1 MIAADNSFA
10 LAAVLLGIVAFGLWA
25 ETRPWGRKVSGAFL
39 ILVISALVANLGLIP
54 HEAPVYGS
62 FAGIFVPLAIPL
74 LLFQADLARV
84 LRETGPVLTAF
95 GICVVL
101 TMIGALVGAALFDL
115 DQEAKIAGALT
126 ASYIGGSVNFVATA
140 QAVEFTD
147 QSLYLATLAA
157 DLVGAVVY
165 LSLLMAMPA
174 FALLRRF
181 MPSKYISASGEMIA
195 EAPPADA
202 DDRERPFELAGAS
215 LAIAVSVAI
224 CAVAQGV
231 AGLIGQPQLFI
242 LLVTAGALLVA
253 NFARPLV
260 RRFNAEFAIGTWL
273 MYAFFAAIGAG
284 ADVATVIATAPAI
297 LGFILTLVFTHLI
310 LLVIVGRLMK
320 LDLAE
325 VMVASNAC
333 ILGPATAAAMPAGL
347 GWRSLVTPGLL
358 TGILGYAIGTFCGVG
373 ITGLLS

>member
-1 MIAADNSFA
+1 MIAADNTFA

-25 ETRPWGRKVSGAFL
+25 ETRSWGRKVSGAFL
-39 ILVISALVANLGLIP
+39 ILVISALAANFGLIP

-62 FAGIFVPLAIPL
+62 FAGIFVPVAIPL

-84 LRETGPVLTAF
+84 VRETGPVLTAF
-95 GICVVL
+95 LICVVL
-101 TMIGALVGAALFDL
+101 TMTGALVGAALFDL

-165 LSLLMAMPA
+165 LSLLMSMPA
-174 FALLRRF
+174 FALIRRL
-181 MPSKYISASGEMIA
+181 MPSKFISADGEMLV
-195 EAPPADA
+195 EAPPPDE
-202 DDRERPFELAGAS
+202 DDRERPFDLAGAS
-215 LAIAVSVAI
+215 LAIAVSVGI
-224 CAVAQGV
+224 CAIAKGV
-231 AGLIGQPQLFI
+231 AGLIAQPQLFI
-242 LLVTAGALLVA
+242 LLVTVGALLVA

-260 RRFNAEFAIGTWL
+260 RRFHAEFAIGTWL

-297 LGFILTLVFTHLI
+297 LGFILTLVFTHLV
-310 LLVIVGRLMK
+310 LLVIVGRLMR

-373 ITGLLS
+373 ITRLLS